1 MDETY
6 FQHVRTD
13 IAPLLPAHATHILDV
28 GAGRTSGWLRPRYPG
43 CRLVALEGDPAMRAQ
58 LAQNVDEAHIVDLN
72 GPIPDVGAPDLI
84 LLLDVLE
91 HLMRPQDVLNHLT
104 GVMAEGATVIVSC
117 PNVAHASVS
126 LPLLLKAQ
134 FDYQD
139 SGILDRTHL
148 RFFVR
153 KSAIALMSQAG
164 LIVRHGIRTGLGG
177 PRARLLDKLTGGM
190 LRDHLTKQYILSG
203 TRKAPGT
210 VQGEVEWL
218 TN

>member
-1 MDETY
+1 
-6 FQHVRTD
+6 VRTD

-28 GAGRTSGWLRPRYPG
+28 GAGAGRTSGWLRPRYPG

-164 LIVRHGIRTGLGG
+164 LIVRRGIRTGLGG